1 VKDLRC
7 EIQSDRGRFTHG
19 RLLSDGSFNTT
30 ILAHRCR
37 RGAST
42 PNQTS
47 DFDQLRTLAPPRTY
61 FRRTQQL
68 FRRIADIIPSGRV
81 CSSII

>member
-7 EIQSDRGRFTHG
+7 EIQSDRGSFTHG

-42 PNQTS
+42 PS
-47 DFDQLRTLAPPRTY
+47 PKPD
-61 FRRTQQL
+61 
-68 FRRIADIIPSGRV
+68 V
-81 CSSII
+81 